1 MNALLI
7 KNGNVYAPKPL
18 GKKDVLIIGE
28 KIAAINSEI
37 SEDDVFKVFR
47 QVKIIDASDHYV
59 IPGFI
64 DQHVHIHGAGGEGGP
79 QYRTPPIQ
87 LSTLIKSGITS
98 VVGLLGTDGITRS
111 LRELLMKA
119 RSLEA
124 EGISAWI
131 YTGSYQVPSPTITGS
146 VLTDIMLIDK
156 VIGVK
161 ISLSDHRSSHPTVE
175 EIRRIASDARVAGI
189 LSGKA
194 GVVHIHMGS
203 EKPGLRPI
211 LEAIEDTDIP
221 IEQFAPTHINRCREL
236 FEEAIEFGKMGG
248 YVDITAGVRS
258 LKPSE
263 AIKEMLS
270 RGVPL
275 DRITM
280 SSDGNGSMPK
290 FNERKELV
298 KVSIAPVD
306 SILKEFRDLVI
317 REKVKMEDA
326 IRIVSTNVARHLKLR
341 SKGELSEGKDADI
354 LIVTKDSLGLRYVIA
369 RGEVMME
376 DGKVVRYGTFEHV

>member
-326 IRIVSTNVARHLKLR
+326 IRIVSTNVARHLKLH
-341 SKGELSEGKDADI
+341 SKGELLEGKDADI

>member
-1 MNALLI
+1 MNTLLI
-7 KNGNVYAPKPL
+7 KSGNVYAPKPL